1 MGAAGGRMSA
11 GVNMGGKAGGYL
23 TEGEALVL
31 THALPVGMT
40 EPMQELA
47 YVLYEALVLQ
57 DPRAAQSQAW
67 RKAPQGEWLQ
77 MLTAM
82 ARTVCVQVTHAA
94 QEIGGRQLY
103 ISRGVSDLSERDRA
117 ICGEFNGRNHVQLAK
132 KYDLTEMRVR
142 QILEAFQREQF
153 ARRQGKLPGLD

>member
-1 MGAAGGRMSA
+1 MGAAGGRMSE
-11 GVNMGGKAGGYL
+11 GKAGGYL
-23 TEGEALVL
+23 TEGEAQVL
-31 THALPVGMT
+31 ARALPVGMT

-57 DPRAAQSQAW
+57 DPRAARPEAG
-67 RKAPQGEWLQ
+67 RKQPAGEWLQ

-94 QEIGGRQLY
+94 REIGGRQLY
-103 ISRGVSDLSERDRA
+103 ISRGVSDLSERDRQ
-117 ICGEFNGRNHVQLAK
+117 ICADFRGHNHAALAK

-142 QILEAFQREQF
+142 QILEAYQKEEF

>member
-1 MGAAGGRMSA
+1 MGTAGGRMSE
-11 GVNMGGKAGGYL
+11 GKAMGYL

-57 DPRAAQSQAW
+57 DPRAAHEQTW
-67 RKAPQGEWLQ
+67 RKAPQGEWLL

-94 QEIGGRQLY
+94 QEIGGRQIY

-117 ICGEFNGRNHVQLAK
+117 ICGEFNGRNHAALAK

-142 QILEAFQREQF
+142 QILEAFQKEDY

>member
-1 MGAAGGRMSA
+1 MS
-11 GVNMGGKAGGYL
+11 NDKAMGYL

-31 THALPVGMT
+31 TRALPVGMT

-47 YVLYEALVLQ
+47 FVLYEALVLQ
-57 DPRAAQSQAW
+57 DPRAAQDHVW
-67 RKAPQGEWLQ
+67 RKAPQGEWLL

-94 QEIGGRQLY
+94 QEIGGRQIY
-103 ISRGVSDLSERDRA
+103 ISRGVSDLSERDRS
-117 ICGEFNGRNHVQLAK
+117 ICADFRGHNQAELAK

-142 QILEAFQREQF
+142 QILDTQQKEEF

>member
-1 MGAAGGRMSA
+1 MEEGEDEGGEGEEQGESGDEQEDGEAAEAEASEESESSESEGEGG
-11 GVNMGGKAGGYL
+11 
-23 TEGEALVL
+23 EGEALVL

-94 QEIGGRQLY
+94 QEFGG
-103 ISRGVSDLSERDRA
+103 
-117 ICGEFNGRNHVQLAK
+117 
-132 KYDLTEMRVR
+132 
-142 QILEAFQREQF
+142 
-153 ARRQGKLPGLD
+153 